1 MVEVNAV
8 LPVVME
14 VSPSK
19 NNVIPRNFI
28 VNGSGEQASY
38 FCLGVVNKM
47 SASTMYG
54 ACADWNACITILTHR
69 LSPTI
74 GFTKFFECTYSRS
87 RYFTAFHSLNDLGAN
102 SLSKIRQNVLAITN
116 TYFLKC

>member
-1 MVEVNAV
+1 MNKKEHYAV

-28 VNGSGEQASY
+28 VNGSRGQVGN

-47 SASTMYG
+47 SASTIYG
-54 ACADWNACITILTHR
+54 ACADWNACITISHA
-69 LSPTI
+69 
-74 GFTKFFECTYSRS
+74 GFLQPLVSQDFSECPNVRTYLLAERV
-87 RYFTAFHSLNDLGAN
+87 FHSI
-102 SLSKIRQNVLAITN
+102 S
-116 TYFLKC
+116 YFKAPIHCQKSDKMCLQ